1 MHDREA
7 SKSAA
12 RSLKE
17 PMSEE
22 DREYI
27 LWMADHIECE
37 LNDAF
42 YDRNVNGDDS
52 YLKDLDK
59 RYAAGFLT
67 TDFLPLPR
75 AWPMCIDCRLDLW
88 QGSDG
93 AGGDQRRG
101 LSGWFAEG
109 ADGPGKG
116 AGPGAP
122 GRGHEPQ
129 QLGGGSMLIK
139 ANTRRPSP
147 FTSGR

>member
-12 RSLKE
+12 RSLEE

-27 LWMADHIECE
+27 LWMANHIERE
-37 LNDAF
+37 FNDAF

-67 TDFLPLPR
+67 TDLLGENPEWDEGDAGWDTRGMALKI
-75 AWPMCIDCRLDLW
+75 AKDLFK
-88 QGSDG
+88 
-93 AGGDQRRG
+93 R
-101 LSGWFAEG
+101 
-109 ADGPGKG
+109 GKG
-116 AGPGAP
+116 L
-122 GRGHEPQ
+122 EWE
-129 QLGGGSMLIK
+129 
-139 ANTRRPSP
+139 
-147 FTSGR
+147 